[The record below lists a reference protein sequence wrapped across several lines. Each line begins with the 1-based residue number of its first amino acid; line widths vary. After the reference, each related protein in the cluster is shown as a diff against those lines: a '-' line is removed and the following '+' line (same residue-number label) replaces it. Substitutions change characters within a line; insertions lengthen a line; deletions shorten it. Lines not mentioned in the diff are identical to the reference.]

1 MKLLDE
7 KGRVFGL
14 INIVD
19 LIIVLVVLLVAAGA
33 AYKFTDRSPQGK
45 TVTVEFQVMIP
56 HVRPEMAQV
65 IKVGDKMVK
74 GNSYTDVTVKDIKVS
89 PGYSVNVDSRGLRVE
104 SYDPYL
110 KDVYV
115 TNTGSTVLSSA
126 TVTAGGQEVRVG
138 KEYYVKSRDY
148 EFKGT
153 VVKVEVK
160 EK

>member
-1 MKLLDE
+1 MKLLDD
-7 KGRVFGL
+7 KGRVLGL

-19 LIIVLVVLLVAAGA
+19 LIIVLLVLLVGAGA
-33 AYKFTDRSPQGK
+33 AYKLTHRSEQGK

-56 HVRPEMAQV
+56 HVRPELAQA
-65 IKVGDKMVK
+65 IKVGDRMVK
-74 GNSYTDVTVKDIKVS
+74 GGSYTDVTVKDVQVR
-89 PGYSVNVDSRGLRVE
+89 PGYSVNVDSRGQRVE
-104 SYDPYL
+104 SFDPYL

-115 TNTGSTVLSSA
+115 TNVVATVISSA
-126 TVTAGGQEVRVG
+126 AIIAGGQEVRVG

-160 EK
+160 E